1 MQNEGET
8 GYFSVIG
15 RKICG
20 ENTSLKPQ
28 WWTIA
33 RKFENSSGVFK
44 SLAIEIK
51 VSFPHKNWLTSKNC
65 GEYKTQRD
73 WKTAAKISSIVFK
86 IIPWHYNALLYMIN
100 FTTYA

>member
-28 WWTIA
+28 QWTIA

-44 SLAIEIK
+44 SLAIEMK
-51 VSFPHKNWLTSKNC
+51 VSFPHNN
-65 GEYKTQRD
+65 
-73 WKTAAKISSIVFK
+73 
-86 IIPWHYNALLYMIN
+86 
-100 FTTYA
+100 